1 MKHFRAQKKG
11 YGVCCVRRGL
21 DVCHIPAKKGVVPM
35 HGYRNVTPNSRFTI
49 FLFPDTF
56 WVNSYP
62 LQQIKGGENSPSKE
76 GAWAC
81 LLGKNGAFLE
91 TLETRFLATIWVL
104 EVLQHAPMACP
115 VNVMVWNAGDGPWW
129 AATAEILKT
138 TSGSGQPL
146 RAQTDSTNNA
156 R

>member
-1 MKHFRAQKKG
+1 
-11 YGVCCVRRGL
+11 
-21 DVCHIPAKKGVVPM
+21 M

-81 LLGKNGAFLE
+81 LLGKFGAFLE
-91 TLETRFLATIWVL
+91 TLENAFWPPSDCQETFSTLPR
-104 EVLQHAPMACP
+104 HALSRT
-115 VNVMVWNAGDGPWW
+115 MVWNAGVGPWW
-129 AATAEILKT
+129 AATVKQHQALVSPSEHRLIRGGRLILKC
-138 TSGSGQPL
+138 GH
-146 RAQTDSTNNA
+146 
-156 R
+156 